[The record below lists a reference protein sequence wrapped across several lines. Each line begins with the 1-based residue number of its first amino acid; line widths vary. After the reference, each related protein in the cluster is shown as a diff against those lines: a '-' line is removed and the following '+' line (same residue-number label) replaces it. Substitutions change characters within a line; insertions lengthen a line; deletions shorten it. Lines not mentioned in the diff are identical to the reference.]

1 MFLQRYYLE
10 CLSHASYMV
19 ADEKTKVAAVIDPRR
34 DIDIYVEDARGHGF
48 KIKHVILTHF
58 HADFIAGHIE
68 LRDRVGARIYL
79 GARAKAEF
87 DFEPLGDGSVIE
99 LGDIQLEAMET
110 PGIRQRGSRYSLL
123 TKPQTPR
130 IHMQFL
136 LVTRCSSVMLVVLI
150 CLPPLA

>member
-99 LGDIQLEAMET
+99 LE
-110 PGIRQRGSRYSLL
+110 R
-123 TKPQTPR
+123 KPSF
-130 IHMQFL
+130 IYFE
-136 LVTRCSSVMLVVLI
+136 
-150 CLPPLA
+150 LARLKHRRDSTMNSNS

>member
-34 DIDIYVEDARGHGF
+34 DIDIYVEDASEHGF
-48 KIKHVILTHF
+48 EIKHVILTHF
-58 HADFIAGHIE
+58 HADFVAGHIE

-87 DFEPLGDGSVIE
+87 DFEPLGDASVIE
-99 LGDIQLEAMET
+99 LGNVRLETMET
-110 PGIRQRGSRYSLL
+110 PGHTPEGITILAFDLSTDPKNPHAIFTGDTLL
-123 TKPQTPR
+123 LGDVGR
-130 IHMQFL
+130 SDL
-136 LVTRCSSVMLVVLI
+136 
-150 CLPPLA
+150 